1 MGDGEHTA
9 DEEESWFDAGHRERE
24 AHYPDVG
31 FALVEI
37 DLMRAPGEALTTLS
51 RTLYLS
57 DLTVPPS
64 SDLTDYVVYDAD
76 GHAYSRADL
85 LDDPGGD
92 DATQADALA
101 DALETGDRRE
111 RRLALCHL
119 VELAG
124 TAPGECLDLV
134 PLLTTQLRAVPPD
147 VQAMPLRVVATVG
160 SEYPDQIT
168 PAIDAVIESLDP
180 VRDPEVQADA
190 IRVVDAVSEH
200 DPRVVVDAA
209 PRLAAL
215 LEDDPP
221 VAGLLL
227 AALTRIAGVD
237 PDAVAPLVPTLLEFI
252 EDDAEQRRIGALSI
266 VGMIA
271 KEYPNVAESS
281 IPVLVELLD
290 AEAYKVRGNAAGTLA
305 ELADQYPGELRSV
318 VPRCIELLDE
328 DYEKNRY
335 NATSILARVA
345 KEHPADVE
353 PAVEPLIEV
362 LETEEFAYARS
373 NACWTLGYVAAP
385 AALEALEERL
395 EDDPD
400 EEVREAAAFAIH
412 EIERG

>member
-9 DEEESWFDAGHRERE
+9 DGESWFDAGQRERE
-24 AHYPDVG
+24 AHYPAVG

-37 DLMRAPGEALTTLS
+37 DLMRAPGEALATLS

-57 DLTVPPS
+57 EFTIPPS

-85 LDDPGGD
+85 LDDPGED
-92 DATQADALA
+92 DVTPADALA
-101 DALETGDRRE
+101 DALETGDVRE
-111 RRLALCHL
+111 RRLALSHL
-119 VELAG
+119 VELAE
-124 TAPGECLDLV
+124 TAPEECLDLV
-134 PLLTTQLRAVPPD
+134 PLLTTQLRADPPD
-147 VQAMPLRVVATVG
+147 VQAMALRVVASVG
-160 SEYPDQIT
+160 SEYPAQVT
-168 PAIDAVIESLDP
+168 PAIDAVIDVLDP
-180 VRDPEVQADA
+180 ERDPEVQADA

-221 VAGLLL
+221 VPGTLL

-237 PDAVAPLVPTLLEFI
+237 PDAVAPLVPTLLGLI
-252 EDDAEQRRIGALSI
+252 EEGDEQRRIGALSI
-266 VGMIA
+266 VGMVA

-290 AEAYKVRGNAAGTLA
+290 AEPYKVRGNAAGTLA

-318 VPRCIELLDE
+318 VPRCIELLDD

-335 NATSILARVA
+335 NATSILAHIA
-345 KEHPADVE
+345 KEYPGDVE
-353 PAVEPLIEV
+353 PAIDPLIEI
-362 LETEEFAYARS
+362 LETEDFAYSRS
-373 NACWTLGYVAAP
+373 NACWALGYMAAA
-385 AALEALEERL
+385 AALETLEEL
-395 EDDPD
+395 VADDHH
-400 EEVREAAAFAIH
+400 EEVRDAAAFAIH